1 MDPAANKEVLFVKHT
16 NSLESVLR
24 ADGLLRAGAGR
35 DVDILGVSNDSRH
48 VHVGDLFICKG
59 YGFKPEYLLMAQRA
73 GAVCYLSE
81 EKYDACS
88 LPAILISDVRKAQ
101 SLAARWF
108 YDCPSDS
115 LDLIGVTGTK
125 GKTTTAYMIQAITNA
140 LAGHPT
146 GLSSSAGRYC
156 GGPDV
161 DTHLTTPESLDLQ
174 WLFAQARDHGLHY
187 MTAEVSSQ
195 AYQVERVY
203 GEHFDIGV
211 FLNFSE
217 DHISPKEHASM

>member
-59 YGFKPEYLLMAQRA
+59 YGFKPEYLLMAQCA
-73 GAVCYLSE
+73 GAVCYMAE
-81 EKYDACS
+81 EKYDACP
-88 LPAILISDVRKAQ
+88 LPALVISDVRKAQ

-156 GGPDV
+156 S
-161 DTHLTTPESLDLQ
+161 TL
-174 WLFAQARDHGLHY
+174 R
-187 MTAEVSSQ
+187 
-195 AYQVERVY
+195 
-203 GEHFDIGV
+203 
-211 FLNFSE
+211 
-217 DHISPKEHASM
+217 